1 MARTDDELEWPS
13 YGFSFS
19 RRLRFI
25 RLHRGL
31 TQEQLAHRSG
41 MHRNQ
46 VSNLERNTS
55 RDGGS
60 ADPHLSTVY
69 SLARVLRVPPALLM
83 PDLYASVTLRS
94 RENADDTAWAA
105 VEVELGRQ
113 LTTELPRQVA
123 EDPATAA
130 GAPRAIRRGPG
141 AAR

>member
-19 RRLRFI
+19 RRLRYI
-25 RLHRGL
+25 RRHRDL
-31 TQEQLAHRSG
+31 TQEQLAHLSG

-69 SLARVLRVPPALLM
+69 SLARVLRVPPEMLM
-83 PDLYASVTLRS
+83 PDVASAVTLRS
-94 RENADDTAWAA
+94 RETADDTAWGA
-105 VEVELGRQ
+105 VEVELSRQ
-113 LTTELPRQVA
+113 LVTELPR
-123 EDPATAA
+123 EETP
-130 GAPRAIRRGPG
+130 PRPLEARR
-141 AAR
+141 RD

>member
-19 RRLRFI
+19 RRLRYI
-25 RLHRGL
+25 RRHRNL
-31 TQEQLAHRSG
+31 TQEQLAHLSG

-69 SLARVLRVPPALLM
+69 SLARVLRVPPEMLM
-83 PDLYASVTLRS
+83 PDAATAVTLRS
-94 RENADDTAWAA
+94 RETADDTAWGA
-105 VEVELGRQ
+105 VEVQLSRQ
-113 LTTELPRQVA
+113 LMTELPREEA
-123 EDPATAA
+123 S
-130 GAPRAIRRGPG
+130 PRSLRALRRD
-141 AAR
+141 

>member
-19 RRLRFI
+19 RRLRYI
-25 RLHRGL
+25 RRHRNL
-31 TQEQLAHRSG
+31 TQEQLAHLSG

-69 SLARVLRVPPALLM
+69 SLARVLRVPPEMLM
-83 PDLYASVTLRS
+83 PDAAVAVTLRS
-94 RENADDTAWAA
+94 RETADDTAWGA
-105 VEVELGRQ
+105 VEVELSRQ
-113 LTTELPRQVA
+113 LITELPREEA
-123 EDPATAA
+123 
-130 GAPRAIRRGPG
+130 APRSLG
-141 AAR
+141 ARPRD